1 MIVHGVQFAAAALQ
15 ISEWALCEPTVR
27 QATAHI
33 TAVHMIVK
41 RRAKFFLVNVASVV
55 CSLTLLAGLTFTCEL
70 EANGDRLGIIL
81 TLLLTRRHRAPPP
94 RRSASTVNTLIST

>member
-55 CSLTLLAGLTFTCEL
+55 CSLGAARLVPRPSARPAISPALFDRASRALT
-70 EANGDRLGIIL
+70 
-81 TLLLTRRHRAPPP
+81 
-94 RRSASTVNTLIST
+94 